1 MINIE
6 LQGYKSGADPK
17 RLRYYASAITGSMNI
32 EDDKWHTLADTK
44 VIFIC
49 KEDYIGEGESV
60 YHIERIIRET
70 GKALKDGEELM
81 YINGER
87 EDDEKYGKLMHDL
100 NCTRAEEM
108 YYEPFARRVAY
119 IKQTEKGR
127 KEMCEILENM
137 IELERKEAKE
147 EGEIIG
153 QKRGIT
159 IGEEHSKIGIAIQ
172 MIRLGKLT
180 FEEIAIY
187 TGLSIERVKSLAV
200 S

>member
-137 IELERKEAKE
+137 IKEERKEERLIALD
-147 EGEIIG
+147 EGIA
-153 QKRGIT
+153 
-159 IGEEHSKIGIAIQ
+159 IGEERVAIQ

-187 TGLSIERVKSLAV
+187 TGLSIERVKSLQI